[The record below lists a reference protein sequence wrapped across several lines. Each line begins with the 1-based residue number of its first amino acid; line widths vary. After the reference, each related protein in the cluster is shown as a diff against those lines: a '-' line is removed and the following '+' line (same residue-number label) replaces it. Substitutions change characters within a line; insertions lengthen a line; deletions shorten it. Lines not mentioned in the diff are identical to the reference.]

1 MPHLFSGLNLM
12 RNIFQR
18 QVALGKVTMPD
29 ATVN

>member
-1 MPHLFSGLNLM
+1 LNLM